1 MVETDG
7 TQAVPGDV
15 TEGTVLTAL
24 GQWLCATVPLPA
36 AAVMVG
42 QVNRVAAPVGLFAIM
57 TVAGR
62 ARVATNRTTYAQGCR
77 IVWMQQQVDVRVDL
91 HGPGAGDGAGRIALL
106 FRDPACAA
114 FFAGMNTGAGTDTD
128 TNTGTDTGTGGV
140 TGGIAPLYA
149 TTAQQQAFVSDA
161 AQYEDAWHVT
171 LSLQV
176 NSTATFPQDFANTL
190 SVGIFETDATFPP
203 E

>member
-36 AAVMVG
+36 ASVMVG
-42 QVNRVAAPVGLFAIM
+42 QVNRVAAPVGLFVIM

-114 FFAGMNTGAGTDTD
+114 FFAGMNTGAG
-128 TNTGTDTGTGGV
+128 GV